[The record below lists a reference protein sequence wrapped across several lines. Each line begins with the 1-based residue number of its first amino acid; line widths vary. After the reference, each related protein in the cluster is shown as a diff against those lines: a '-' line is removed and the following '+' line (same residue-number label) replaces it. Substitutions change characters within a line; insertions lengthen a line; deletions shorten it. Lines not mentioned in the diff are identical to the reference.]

1 MENLKN
7 SLSGDSNNGKI
18 SDLIEHQ
25 SIYIDAHGHELDPN
39 VKDDIF
45 DDTKYDLHLHKRTKK
60 VRINN
65 KQEYIIDIQI
75 PINNPEREI
84 TVKKRISENAPG
96 VKTEVPGRLNREI
109 RNAFRD
115 KKVRDAFAKSVVKE
129 MREYHS
135 KQFEGEQE
143 KAQTVLKRIGKAF
156 GVPEI
161 PVKDEWFTH
170 INHSNAEL
178 SAYSIIDFANQ
189 RYNFYAS
196 RDFVFSEKA
205 EPTHKFILGLYA
217 GAASGKSETIKIV
230 LQILLERFPENA
242 IVFENGED
250 GGDVKALLFV
260 HGAKVGIESQ
270 GDPWSRQM
278 QSIKDFTDIGCDII
292 LSASRT
298 RGMTTKSIMAH
309 QDQYKIYWYYKNRDT
324 ERNMWHERNVEMA
337 YFLADQIEAFAFAAF
352 AGL

>member
-7 SLSGDSNNGKI
+7 SLLGNSNNGKI

-39 VKDDIF
+39 VKEEIF

-84 TVKKRISENAPG
+84 TVKKRISENAQG
-96 VKTEVPGRLNREI
+96 VKTEVPGRLDREI

-115 KKVRDAFAKSVVKE
+115 KNVRDAFAKSVAKE
-129 MREYHS
+129 MQGYPS
-135 KQFEGEQE
+135 KQFGEEQE
-143 KAQTVLKRIGKAF
+143 KTQTVLKRIAKAF

-170 INHSNAEL
+170 IYHSCAGL
-178 SAYSIIDFANQ
+178 SAYSIVDIQNQ

-196 RDFVFSEKA
+196 KDSIFSEKA

-217 GAASGKSETIKIV
+217 GAESGKSETIKIV
-230 LQILLERFPENA
+230 LQILLERFPEHA
-242 IVFENGED
+242 IIFENGED
-250 GGDVKALLFV
+250 GGDVKALLFI
-260 HGAKVGIESQ
+260 HGTKVGIESQ

-298 RGMTTKSIMAH
+298 RGMTTKSILAH
-309 QDQYKIYWYYKNRDT
+309 QDQYKIYWYYKNRELDSDMWY
-324 ERNMWHERNVEMA
+324 ERNMGMA
-337 YFLADQIEAFAFAAF
+337 HFLADQIEAFAFAAF